1 MNNRIIR
8 LVLAGLLLSGSVTI
22 RAGAFEDFFT
32 AIIRDDPR
40 SAEQLILRGFDV
52 NSRDEQGQTAFVV
65 ALRAESFK
73 VAELLLRQASFQ
85 VDAINAANETAL
97 MLAAIKGQTEWVK
110 RLVDKGAAINR
121 DGWNALHYA
130 ASGPEPSLVALL
142 LDRGAALNARSPNGS
157 TALMMAARYGSEA
170 AVKLLRDRGA
180 DVRLRNDRDLNAADF
195 ARLAGRAALAA
206 ELDRDVR

>member
-8 LVLAGLLLSGSVTI
+8 LVLAGLLLSSSMTI

-52 NSRDEQGQTAFVV
+52 NSRDEQGQTALVV

-73 VAELLLRQASFQ
+73 VAELLLRQPSFQ
-85 VDAINAANETAL
+85 VDAINGASETAL
-97 MLAAIKGQTEWVK
+97 MLAALKGQSDWVK
-110 RLVDKGAAINR
+110 RLLDKGAAVNR
-121 DGWNALHYA
+121 EGWTALHYA
-130 ASGPEPSLVALL
+130 ASGPEPSLVTLL
-142 LDRGAALNARSPNGS
+142 LDRGAAMNARSPNGS
-157 TALMMAARYGSEA
+157 TALMMAARYGNEDS
-170 AVKLLRDRGA
+170 VKVLKERGA

-206 ELDRDVR
+206 ELDRAIR